1 MERLETHL
9 AERRDM
15 TSRYHWV
22 SFADWQAMSTADR
35 DKTEKWA
42 KTNGLEVAI
51 DLRDDHNKPKPEDDE
66 ETEE

>member
-1 MERLETHL
+1 
-9 AERRDM
+9 M

-42 KTNGLEVAI
+42 KKNGLEVAI
-51 DLRDDHNKPKPEDDE
+51 DLRDDHQKSKSEDE
-66 ETEE
+66 EVVDE